1 MISGKYEPRLRLAR
15 RPRMHRDLD
24 GPTVPEGREPAS
36 VTGQPS
42 DHLYAR
48 FASLEWKL
56 GCHMAEWKAARELA
70 YRTGKTG
77 DELNR
82 THCDG
87 VVRLLREH
95 LEDI

>member
-1 MISGKYEPRLRLAR
+1 MSEQPMDDRL
-15 RPRMHRDLD
+15 HRDLD

-42 DHLYAR
+42 DYLYAR

-56 GCHMAEWKAARELA
+56 GCHMAEWRAARA
-70 YRTGKTG
+70 YSMGKAG

-87 VVRLLREH
+87 VVRLLREY
-95 LEDI
+95 LEAV

>member
-1 MISGKYEPRLRLAR
+1 MSEQPMDDRL
-15 RPRMHRDLD
+15 HRDLD

-42 DHLYAR
+42 DRLYAR

-70 YRTGKTG
+70 YRMG

-82 THCDG
+82 AHCDG
-87 VVRLLREH
+87 VVRLLQEY
-95 LEDI
+95 LATIEGAS